1 MAELTGKVAIVT
13 GGSLGIGSAAA
24 ISLANS
30 GANVT
35 IMDINESAGE
45 EVVNTINSSGG
56 SSHLILGDAASSK
69 DCKASVLETVKLF
82 GGLDILFNNVGI
94 QPH

>member
-1 MAELTGKVAIVT
+1 MVDLAGKVAIVT
-13 GGSLGIGSAAA
+13 GGSLGIGSSAS

-35 IMDINESAGE
+35 IMDINESSGE

-56 SSHLILGDAASSK
+56 SGHLILGDASS
-69 DCKASVLETVKLF
+69 S
-82 GGLDILFNNVGI
+82 
-94 QPH
+94 

>member
-1 MAELTGKVAIVT
+1 MADLAGKVAIVT

-35 IMDINESAGE
+35 VMDINESSGE
-45 EVVNTINSSGG
+45 EVVNTIN
-56 SSHLILGDAASSK
+56 
-69 DCKASVLETVKLF
+69 
-82 GGLDILFNNVGI
+82 
-94 QPH
+94 